1 MIKFTMNAKELKIMM
16 DKVMTAVNKKVSVPS
31 LKRLYFSIDDKGI
44 LKILSTDID
53 HYVEVRTKNV
63 YHTEPGMLGIDIEDI
78 KIISKMSGEITVE
91 DITSDKEEKI
101 NIKCGKKNVS
111 IPRFENT
118 DVFLPVLNNVEDI
131 LDVKE
136 NWLSETIS
144 NLSVFVSNRE
154 EVNRMMSV
162 FNFNTKEKRVEALWN
177 CMIGM
182 RQLEDDM
189 ILKETGNPF
198 ETVKLH
204 CRCVPVFKKLLDKKS
219 ERKVIIS
226 QNDKYVKVESEN
238 FTYITK
244 RIDGE
249 YFKVNQMLSD
259 EWDYKFTANAKELL
273 EAMKYDAD
281 LLKESKLPVTFH
293 AENGNLYSYASTT
306 RYEAFDEIEVKEK
319 AQLMTYDKTE
329 KDFYIGFNPSFL
341 VDIMSIV
348 DSEYPVFYGTKEVC
362 PWIIKGD
369 TYSFL
374 ILPVNIKD
382 VKVKAE
388 KRIAKYIEM
397 SKTA

>member
-1 MIKFTMNAKELKIMM
+1 
-16 DKVMTAVNKKVSVPS
+16 MTAVNKKVSVPS

-189 ILKETGNPF
+189 ILKETENPF

-319 AQLMTYDKTE
+319 PE

-362 PWIIKGD
+362 PWTIKGD

>member
-319 AQLMTYDKTE
+319 PE
-329 KDFYIGFNPSFL
+329 KDFYIGFNPNFL
-341 VDIMSIV
+341 VDVMSIV
-348 DSEYPVFYGTKEVC
+348 DSEYPIFYRTKEVC
-362 PWIIKGD
+362 PWIINGD

-382 VKVKAE
+382 VKIKAE

>member
-1 MIKFTMNAKELKIMM
+1 MMKFTMDSKELKIMM
-16 DKVMTAVNKKVSVPS
+16 DKVMTAVNKKVSAPS

-44 LKILSTDID
+44 LKILSTDIE
-53 HYVEVRTKNV
+53 HYVEVRTENT
-63 YHTEPGMLGIDIEDI
+63 YHTEPGMFGIDIEDI
-78 KIISKMSGEITVE
+78 KIISKMSGEITIE

-101 NIKCGKKNVS
+101 NIKCGKKNVF

-118 DVFLPVLNNVEDI
+118 DVSLPVLDNGENI

-136 NWLSETIS
+136 NWLFETIS

-162 FNFNTKEKRVEALWN
+162 FNFNIKEKRVEALWN

-189 ILKETGNPF
+189 ILKETENPF

-244 RIDGE
+244 KIDGE

-319 AQLMTYDKTE
+319 PE
-329 KDFYIGFNPSFL
+329 KDFYIGFNPNFL
-341 VDIMSIV
+341 VDVMSIV
-348 DSEYPVFYGTKEVC
+348 DSEYPIFYGTKEVC

>member
-319 AQLMTYDKTE
+319 PE

-348 DSEYPVFYGTKEVC
+348 DSEYPIFYGTKEVC

-388 KRIAKYIEM
+388 EKIEKYITM

>member
-1 MIKFTMNAKELKIMM
+1 MIKFTMNAKELKTMM
-16 DKVMTAVNKKVSVPS
+16 DKTMTVVNKKASVPS
-31 LKRLYFSIDDKGI
+31 LKRLYFSINDKGI
-44 LKILSTDID
+44 LKIFSTDIE

-118 DVFLPVLNNVEDI
+118 DVSLPVLDNGENI

-136 NWLSETIS
+136 NWLSETIL
-144 NLSVFVSNRE
+144 NLSVFVADRE
-154 EVNRMMSV
+154 EYNQMLSA
-162 FNFNTKEKRVEALWN
+162 FNFNTKDKRVEALWKS
-177 CMIGM
+177 MIGM

-189 ILKETGNPF
+189 ILKETENPF

-226 QNDKYVKVESEN
+226 QDDKYVKVESEN

-319 AQLMTYDKTE
+319 PE

-362 PWIIKGD
+362 PWIINGD

-388 KRIAKYIEM
+388 EKIAKYIEM

>member
-1 MIKFTMNAKELKIMM
+1 MMKFTMDSKELKIMM
-16 DKVMTAVNKKVSVPS
+16 DKVMTAVNKKVSAPS

-44 LKILSTDID
+44 LKILSTDIE
-53 HYVEVRTKNV
+53 HYVEVRTENT
-63 YHTEPGMLGIDIEDI
+63 YHTEPGMFGIDIEDI
-78 KIISKMSGEITVE
+78 KIISKMSGEITIE

-101 NIKCGKKNVS
+101 NIKCGKKNVF

-319 AQLMTYDKTE
+319 PE

-348 DSEYPVFYGTKEVC
+348 DSEYPIFYGTKEVC

-388 KRIAKYIEM
+388 EKIEKYITM

>member
-1 MIKFTMNAKELKIMM
+1 MMKFTMNAKELKTMM
-16 DKVMTAVNKKVSVPS
+16 DKAVTVVNKKVPVPS
-31 LKRLYFSIDDKGI
+31 LKRLYFSVDNKGV
-44 LKILSTDID
+44 LKILSTDIE
-53 HYVEVRTKNV
+53 HYIEVRTQDA
-63 YHTEPGMLGIDIEDI
+63 YHTEPGMFGIDIEDI
-78 KIISKMSGEITVE
+78 KIISKMSGEITME
-91 DITSDKEEKI
+91 DITTGEEEKI

-118 DVFLPVLNNVEDI
+118 DVFLPVLDNAENI

-154 EVNRMMSV
+154 EVNQMMSV
-162 FNFNTKEKRVEALWN
+162 FNFNTKEKRVEALWKY
-177 CMIGM
+177 MIGM
-182 RQLEDDM
+182 RQLEDNT
-189 ILKETGNPF
+189 ILKETENPF

-219 ERKVIIS
+219 EMEVIIS

-238 FTYITK
+238 YTYITK

-293 AENGNLYSYASTT
+293 AENGNLYSYAGTIK
-306 RYEAFDEIEVKEK
+306 YEAFDEIEVKEK
-319 AQLMTYDKTE
+319 PE
-329 KDFYIGFNPSFL
+329 KDFYIGFNPNFL
-341 VDIMSIV
+341 VDVMSIV
-348 DSEYPVFYGTKEVC
+348 DSEYPISYGTKEVC

-374 ILPVNIKD
+374 ILPVSIKD
-382 VKVKAE
+382 EKLKAE
-388 KRIAKYIEM
+388 EKIAKYIEIN
-397 SKTA
+397 KTA

>member
-189 ILKETGNPF
+189 ILKETENPF

-319 AQLMTYDKTE
+319 PE

>member
-1 MIKFTMNAKELKIMM
+1 MIKFTMNAKELKTMM
-16 DKVMTAVNKKVSVPS
+16 DKAMTVVNKKASVPS

-44 LKILSTDID
+44 LKILSTDIE
-53 HYVEVRTKNV
+53 HYVEVRIENT
-63 YHTEPGMLGIDIEDI
+63 YHTEPGMFGIDIEDI
-78 KIISKMSGEITVE
+78 KIISKMSGEITIE

-118 DVFLPVLNNVEDI
+118 DVSLPVLDNGENI

-144 NLSVFVSNRE
+144 NLSVFVANRE

-189 ILKETGNPF
+189 TLKETENPF

-319 AQLMTYDKTE
+319 PE
-329 KDFYIGFNPSFL
+329 KDFYIGFNPNFL
-341 VDIMSIV
+341 VDVMSIV
-348 DSEYPVFYGTKEVC
+348 DSEYPIFYGTKEVC

-388 KRIAKYIEM
+388 KRITKYIEM

>member
-1 MIKFTMNAKELKIMM
+1 MMKFTMDSKELKIMM
-16 DKVMTAVNKKVSVPS
+16 DKVMTAVNKKVSAPS

-44 LKILSTDID
+44 LKILSTDIE
-53 HYVEVRTKNV
+53 HYVEVRTENT
-63 YHTEPGMLGIDIEDI
+63 YHTEPGMFGIDIEDI
-78 KIISKMSGEITVE
+78 KIISKMSGEITIE

-101 NIKCGKKNVS
+101 NIKCGKKNVF

-118 DVFLPVLNNVEDI
+118 DVSLPVLDNGENI

-136 NWLSETIS
+136 NWLFETIS

-189 ILKETGNPF
+189 ILKETENPF

-319 AQLMTYDKTE
+319 PE
-329 KDFYIGFNPSFL
+329 KDFYIGFNPNFL
-341 VDIMSIV
+341 VDVMSIV
-348 DSEYPVFYGTKEVC
+348 DSEYPIFYGTKEVC

>member
-1 MIKFTMNAKELKIMM
+1 MMKFTMDSKELKIMM

-31 LKRLYFSIDDKGI
+31 LKRLYFSIDDEGI
-44 LKILSTDID
+44 LKILSTDIE
-53 HYVEVRTKNV
+53 HYVEVRTENT
-63 YHTEPGMLGIDIEDI
+63 YHTEPGMFGIDIEDI
-78 KIISKMSGEITVE
+78 KIISKMSGEITIE

-118 DVFLPVLNNVEDI
+118 DVSLPVLDNGENI

-189 ILKETGNPF
+189 ILKETENPF

-219 ERKVIIS
+219 EKKVIIS

-293 AENGNLYSYASTT
+293 AENGNLYSYASTM

-319 AQLMTYDKTE
+319 PE

-362 PWIIKGD
+362 PWIINGD

-374 ILPVNIKD
+374 ILPVSIKD

>member
-16 DKVMTAVNKKVSVPS
+16 DKVMTAVNKKVSVLS

-319 AQLMTYDKTE
+319 PE

>member
-1 MIKFTMNAKELKIMM
+1 MKFTMDSKELKIMM
-16 DKVMTAVNKKVSVPS
+16 DKVMTAVNKKVSAPS

-44 LKILSTDID
+44 LKILSTDIE
-53 HYVEVRTKNV
+53 HYVEVRTENT
-63 YHTEPGMLGIDIEDI
+63 YHTEPGMFGIDIEDI
-78 KIISKMSGEITVE
+78 KIISKMSGEITIE

-101 NIKCGKKNVS
+101 NIKCGKKNVF

-118 DVFLPVLNNVEDI
+118 DVSLPVLDNGENI

-136 NWLSETIS
+136 NWLFETIS

-162 FNFNTKEKRVEALWN
+162 FNFNIKEKRVEALWN

-189 ILKETGNPF
+189 ILKETENPF

-319 AQLMTYDKTE
+319 PE
-329 KDFYIGFNPSFL
+329 KDFYIGFNPNFL
-341 VDIMSIV
+341 VDVMSIV
-348 DSEYPVFYGTKEVC
+348 DSEYPIFYGTKEVC

>member
-1 MIKFTMNAKELKIMM
+1 MIKFTMNAKELKTMM
-16 DKVMTAVNKKVSVPS
+16 DKAMTVVNKKASVPS

-44 LKILSTDID
+44 LKILSTDIE
-53 HYVEVRTKNV
+53 HYVEVRTENT
-63 YHTEPGMLGIDIEDI
+63 YHTEPGMFGIDIEDI
-78 KIISKMSGEITVE
+78 KIISKMSGKITIE
-91 DITSDKEEKI
+91 DITSDKKEKI

-118 DVFLPVLNNVEDI
+118 DVSLPVLDNGENI

-154 EVNRMMSV
+154 KVNQMMSV
-162 FNFNTKEKRVEALWN
+162 FNFNTKEKRVEALWKY
-177 CMIGM
+177 MIGM

-189 ILKETGNPF
+189 ILKETENSF

-259 EWDYKFTANAKELL
+259 EWDYKFTANAKKLL

-319 AQLMTYDKTE
+319 PE
-329 KDFYIGFNPSFL
+329 KDFYIGFNPNFL
-341 VDIMSIV
+341 VDVMSIV
-348 DSEYPVFYGTKEVC
+348 DSEYPIFYGTKEVC

>member
-1 MIKFTMNAKELKIMM
+1 MIKFTMNAKELKTMM
-16 DKVMTAVNKKVSVPS
+16 DKAMTVVNKKVSAPS

-44 LKILSTDID
+44 LKILSTDIE
-53 HYVEVRTKNV
+53 HYVEVRTENT
-63 YHTEPGMLGIDIEDI
+63 YHTEPGMFGIDIEDI
-78 KIISKMSGEITVE
+78 KIISKMSGEITIE

-101 NIKCGKKNVS
+101 NIKCGKKNVF

-118 DVFLPVLNNVEDI
+118 DVSLPVLDNGENI

-136 NWLSETIS
+136 NWLFETIS

-162 FNFNTKEKRVEALWN
+162 FNFNIKEKRVEALWN

-189 ILKETGNPF
+189 ILKETENPF

-319 AQLMTYDKTE
+319 PE
-329 KDFYIGFNPSFL
+329 KDFYIGFNPNFL

-362 PWIIKGD
+362 PWIINGD

-388 KRIAKYIEM
+388 EKIAKYITM

>member
-319 AQLMTYDKTE
+319 PE

-362 PWIIKGD
+362 SWIIKGD

>member
-1 MIKFTMNAKELKIMM
+1 MKFTMDSKELKIMM
-16 DKVMTAVNKKVSVPS
+16 DKVMTAVNKKVSAPS

-44 LKILSTDID
+44 LKILSTDIE
-53 HYVEVRTKNV
+53 HYVEVRTENT
-63 YHTEPGMLGIDIEDI
+63 YHTEPGMFGIDIEDI
-78 KIISKMSGEITVE
+78 KIISKMSGEITIE

-101 NIKCGKKNVS
+101 NIKCGKKNVF

-118 DVFLPVLNNVEDI
+118 DVSLPVLDNGENI

-136 NWLSETIS
+136 NWLFETIS

-162 FNFNTKEKRVEALWN
+162 FNFNIKEKRVEALWN

-189 ILKETGNPF
+189 ILKETENPF

-319 AQLMTYDKTE
+319 PE
-329 KDFYIGFNPSFL
+329 KDFYIGFNPNFL

-362 PWIIKGD
+362 PWIINGD

-388 KRIAKYIEM
+388 EKIAKYITM

>member
-1 MIKFTMNAKELKIMM
+1 MIKFTMNAKELKTMM
-16 DKVMTAVNKKVSVPS
+16 DKAMTVVNKKASVPS

-44 LKILSTDID
+44 LKILSTDIE
-53 HYVEVRTKNV
+53 HYVEVRTENT
-63 YHTEPGMLGIDIEDI
+63 YHTEPGMFGIDIEDI
-78 KIISKMSGEITVE
+78 KIISKMSGKITIE

-118 DVFLPVLNNVEDI
+118 DVSLPVLDNGENI

-189 ILKETGNPF
+189 TLKETENPF

-319 AQLMTYDKTE
+319 PE
-329 KDFYIGFNPSFL
+329 KDFYIGFNPNFL
-341 VDIMSIV
+341 VDVMSIV
-348 DSEYPVFYGTKEVC
+348 DSEYPIFYGTKEVC

-397 SKTA
+397 NKTA

>member
-1 MIKFTMNAKELKIMM
+1 MMKFTMDSKELKIMM
-16 DKVMTAVNKKVSVPS
+16 DKVMTAVNKKVSAPS

-44 LKILSTDID
+44 LKILSTDIE
-53 HYVEVRTKNV
+53 HYVEVRTENV

-319 AQLMTYDKTE
+319 PE

>member
-319 AQLMTYDKTE
+319 PE

-362 PWIIKGD
+362 PWTIKGD

>member
-1 MIKFTMNAKELKIMM
+1 MIKFTMNAKELKTMM
-16 DKVMTAVNKKVSVPS
+16 DKAMTVVNKKASVPS

-44 LKILSTDID
+44 LKILSTDIE
-53 HYVEVRTKNV
+53 HYVEVRTENT
-63 YHTEPGMLGIDIEDI
+63 YHTEPGMFGIDIEDI
-78 KIISKMSGEITVE
+78 KIISKMSGEITIE

-118 DVFLPVLNNVEDI
+118 DVSLPVLDNGENI

-144 NLSVFVSNRE
+144 NLSVFVANRE

-189 ILKETGNPF
+189 TLKETENPF

-259 EWDYKFTANAKELL
+259 EWDYKFTTNAKELL

-281 LLKESKLPVTFH
+281 ILKESKLPVTFH

-319 AQLMTYDKTE
+319 PE
-329 KDFYIGFNPSFL
+329 KDFYIGFNPNFL
-341 VDIMSIV
+341 VDVMSIV
-348 DSEYPVFYGTKEVC
+348 DSEYPIFYGTKEVC

-397 SKTA
+397 NKTA

>member
-1 MIKFTMNAKELKIMM
+1 MMKFTMDSKELKIMM
-16 DKVMTAVNKKVSVPS
+16 DKVMTAVNKKVSAPS

-44 LKILSTDID
+44 LKILSTDIE
-53 HYVEVRTKNV
+53 HYVEVRTENT
-63 YHTEPGMLGIDIEDI
+63 YHTEPGMFGIDIEDI
-78 KIISKMSGEITVE
+78 KIISKMSGEITIE

-249 YFKVNQMLSD
+249 YFKVKQMLSD

-319 AQLMTYDKTE
+319 PE

>member
-31 LKRLYFSIDDKGI
+31 LKRLYFSIDDNGI

-319 AQLMTYDKTE
+319 PE

>member
-1 MIKFTMNAKELKIMM
+1 MMKFTMNAKELKTMM
-16 DKVMTAVNKKVSVPS
+16 DKAVTVVNKKVPVPS
-31 LKRLYFSIDDKGI
+31 LKRLYFSVDNKGV
-44 LKILSTDID
+44 LKILSTDIE
-53 HYVEVRTKNV
+53 HYIEVRTQDA
-63 YHTEPGMLGIDIEDI
+63 YHTEPGMFGIDIEDI
-78 KIISKMSGEITVE
+78 KIISKMSGEITME
-91 DITSDKEEKI
+91 DITTGEEEKI

-118 DVFLPVLNNVEDI
+118 DVFLPVLDNAENI

-154 EVNRMMSV
+154 EANQMMSV
-162 FNFNTKEKRVEALWN
+162 FNFNTKEKRVEALWKY
-177 CMIGM
+177 MIGM
-182 RQLEDDM
+182 RQLEDNT
-189 ILKETGNPF
+189 ILKETENPF

-219 ERKVIIS
+219 EMEVIIS

-238 FTYITK
+238 YTYITK

-293 AENGNLYSYASTT
+293 AENGNLYSYAGTIK
-306 RYEAFDEIEVKEK
+306 YEAFDEIEVKEK
-319 AQLMTYDKTE
+319 PE
-329 KDFYIGFNPSFL
+329 KDFYIGFNPNFL
-341 VDIMSIV
+341 VDVMSIV
-348 DSEYPVFYGTKEVC
+348 DSEYPIFYGTKEVC

-374 ILPVNIKD
+374 ILPVSIKD
-382 VKVKAE
+382 EKLKAE
-388 KRIAKYIEM
+388 EKIAKYIEIN
-397 SKTA
+397 KTA

>member
-249 YFKVNQMLSD
+249 YFKVKQMLSD

-319 AQLMTYDKTE
+319 PE

>member
-1 MIKFTMNAKELKIMM
+1 MMKFTMNAKELKTMM
-16 DKVMTAVNKKVSVPS
+16 DKAVTVVNKKVPVPS
-31 LKRLYFSIDDKGI
+31 LKRLYFSVDDKGV
-44 LKILSTDID
+44 LKILSTDIE
-53 HYVEVRTKNV
+53 HYIEVRTQDA
-63 YHTEPGMLGIDIEDI
+63 YHTEPGMFGIDIEDI
-78 KIISKMSGEITVE
+78 KIISKMSGEITIE
-91 DITSDKEEKI
+91 DITTGEEEKI

-118 DVFLPVLNNVEDI
+118 DVFLPVLDNAENI

-154 EVNRMMSV
+154 EVNQIMSV
-162 FNFNTKEKRVEALWN
+162 FNFNTKEKRVEALWKY
-177 CMIGM
+177 MIGM
-182 RQLEDDM
+182 RQLEDNT
-189 ILKETGNPF
+189 ILKETENPF

-219 ERKVIIS
+219 EMEVIIS

-319 AQLMTYDKTE
+319 PE
-329 KDFYIGFNPSFL
+329 KDFYIGFNPNFL
-341 VDIMSIV
+341 VDVMSIV

>member
-1 MIKFTMNAKELKIMM
+1 MIKFTMNAKELKTMM
-16 DKVMTAVNKKVSVPS
+16 DKAMTVVNKKASVPS

-44 LKILSTDID
+44 LKILSTDIE
-53 HYVEVRTKNV
+53 HYVEVRTENT
-63 YHTEPGMLGIDIEDI
+63 YHTEPGMFGIDIEDI
-78 KIISKMSGEITVE
+78 KIISKMSGEITIE

-118 DVFLPVLNNVEDI
+118 DVSLPVLDNGENI

-144 NLSVFVSNRE
+144 NLSVFVANRE

-189 ILKETGNPF
+189 TLKETENPF

-319 AQLMTYDKTE
+319 PE
-329 KDFYIGFNPSFL
+329 KDFYIGFNPNFL
-341 VDIMSIV
+341 VDVMSIV
-348 DSEYPVFYGTKEVC
+348 DSEYPIFYGTKEVC

-388 KRIAKYIEM
+388 KRITKYIEM

>member
-1 MIKFTMNAKELKIMM
+1 MIKFTMNAKELKTMM
-16 DKVMTAVNKKVSVPS
+16 DKAMTVVNKKASVPS

-44 LKILSTDID
+44 LKILSTDIE
-53 HYVEVRTKNV
+53 HYVEVRTENT
-63 YHTEPGMLGIDIEDI
+63 YHTEPGMFGIDIEDI
-78 KIISKMSGEITVE
+78 KIISKMSGEITIE

-118 DVFLPVLNNVEDI
+118 DVSLPVLDNGENI

-144 NLSVFVSNRE
+144 NLSVFVANRE

-189 ILKETGNPF
+189 TLKETENPF

-319 AQLMTYDKTE
+319 PE
-329 KDFYIGFNPSFL
+329 KDFYIGFNPNFL
-341 VDIMSIV
+341 VDVMSIV
-348 DSEYPVFYGTKEVC
+348 DSEYPIFYGTKEVC

-388 KRIAKYIEM
+388 EKIAKYITM

>member
-1 MIKFTMNAKELKIMM
+1 MIKFTMNAKELKTMM
-16 DKVMTAVNKKVSVPS
+16 DKAMTVVNKKASVPS

-44 LKILSTDID
+44 LKILSTDIE
-53 HYVEVRTKNV
+53 HYVEVRTENT
-63 YHTEPGMLGIDIEDI
+63 YHTKPGMFGIDIEDI
-78 KIISKMSGEITVE
+78 KIISKMSGEITIE

-118 DVFLPVLNNVEDI
+118 DVSLPVLDNEENI

-136 NWLSETIS
+136 NWLSETIL
-144 NLSVFVSNRE
+144 NLSVFVADRE
-154 EVNRMMSV
+154 EHNQILNA
-162 FNFNTKEKRVEALWN
+162 FNFNTKEKRVEALWKS
-177 CMIGM
+177 MIGM
-182 RQLEDDM
+182 RRLEDNV
-189 ILKETGNPF
+189 IIKETENPF

-259 EWDYKFTANAKELL
+259 EWDYKFTANAKKLL

-319 AQLMTYDKTE
+319 PE
-329 KDFYIGFNPSFL
+329 KDFYIGFNPNFL
-341 VDIMSIV
+341 VDVMSIV
-348 DSEYPVFYGTKEVC
+348 DSEYPIFYGTKEVC

>member
-319 AQLMTYDKTE
+319 PE
-329 KDFYIGFNPSFL
+329 KDFYIGFNSSFL

>member
-131 LDVKE
+131 LDVKK

-319 AQLMTYDKTE
+319 PE

-362 PWIIKGD
+362 PWIINGD

-388 KRIAKYIEM
+388 EKIAKYITM

>member
-1 MIKFTMNAKELKIMM
+1 MIKFTMNAKELKTMM
-16 DKVMTAVNKKVSVPS
+16 DKAMTVVNKKAPVPS
-31 LKRLYFSIDDKGI
+31 FKRLYFSIDDKGI
-44 LKILSTDID
+44 LKILATDIEQ
-53 HYVEVRTKNV
+53 YIEVRTKNV
-63 YHTEPGMLGIDIEDI
+63 YHTESGMFGIDIEDI
-78 KIISKMSGEITVE
+78 KIISKMSGEITIE

-118 DVFLPVLNNVEDI
+118 DVSLPVLDNGENI

-319 AQLMTYDKTE
+319 PE

>member
-1 MIKFTMNAKELKIMM
+1 
-16 DKVMTAVNKKVSVPS
+16 MTVVNKKASVPS

-44 LKILSTDID
+44 LKILSTDIE
-53 HYVEVRTKNV
+53 HYVEVRTENT
-63 YHTEPGMLGIDIEDI
+63 YHTEPGMFGIDIEDI
-78 KIISKMSGEITVE
+78 KIISKMSGEITIE

-118 DVFLPVLNNVEDI
+118 DVSLPVLDNGENI

-144 NLSVFVSNRE
+144 NLSVFVANRE

-189 ILKETGNPF
+189 TLKETENPF

-281 LLKESKLPVTFH
+281 ILKESKLPVTFH

-319 AQLMTYDKTE
+319 PE
-329 KDFYIGFNPSFL
+329 KDFYIGFNPNFL
-341 VDIMSIV
+341 VDVMSIV
-348 DSEYPVFYGTKEVC
+348 DSEYPIFYGTKEVC

-397 SKTA
+397 NKTA

>member
-1 MIKFTMNAKELKIMM
+1 MMKFTMDSKELKIMM
-16 DKVMTAVNKKVSVPS
+16 DKVMTAVNKKVSAPS

-44 LKILSTDID
+44 LKILSTDIE
-53 HYVEVRTKNV
+53 HYVEVRTENT
-63 YHTEPGMLGIDIEDI
+63 YHTEPGMFGIDIEDI
-78 KIISKMSGEITVE
+78 KIISKMSGEITIE

-101 NIKCGKKNVS
+101 NIKCGKKNVF

-118 DVFLPVLNNVEDI
+118 DVSLPVLDNGENI

-136 NWLSETIS
+136 NWLFETIS

-189 ILKETGNPF
+189 ILKETENPF

-204 CRCVPVFKKLLDKKS
+204 CRCVPVFKKLLDKKL

-319 AQLMTYDKTE
+319 PE
-329 KDFYIGFNPSFL
+329 KDFYIGFNPNFL
-341 VDIMSIV
+341 VDVMSIV
-348 DSEYPVFYGTKEVC
+348 DSEYPIFYGTKEVC

-397 SKTA
+397 SKTANSLKDL

>member
-1 MIKFTMNAKELKIMM
+1 MIKFTMNAKELKTMM
-16 DKVMTAVNKKVSVPS
+16 DKAMTVVNKKASVPS

-44 LKILSTDID
+44 LKILSTDIE
-53 HYVEVRTKNV
+53 HYVEVRTENT
-63 YHTEPGMLGIDIEDI
+63 YHTEPGMFGIDIEDI
-78 KIISKMSGEITVE
+78 KIISKMSGEITIE

-118 DVFLPVLNNVEDI
+118 DVSLPVLDNGENI

-144 NLSVFVSNRE
+144 NLSVFVANRE

-189 ILKETGNPF
+189 TLKETENPF

-238 FTYITK
+238 FTYMTK

-259 EWDYKFTANAKELL
+259 EWDYKCTANAKELL

-281 LLKESKLPVTFH
+281 ILKESKLPVTFH

-319 AQLMTYDKTE
+319 PE
-329 KDFYIGFNPSFL
+329 KDFYIGFNPNFL
-341 VDIMSIV
+341 VDVMSIV
-348 DSEYPVFYGTKEVC
+348 DSEYPIFYGTKEVC
-362 PWIIKGD
+362 PWTIKGD

>member
-154 EVNRMMSV
+154 EVDRMMSV

-244 RIDGE
+244 RIDSE

-319 AQLMTYDKTE
+319 PE

>member
-1 MIKFTMNAKELKIMM
+1 MMKFTMNAKELKTMM
-16 DKVMTAVNKKVSVPS
+16 DKAVTVVNKKVPVPS
-31 LKRLYFSIDDKGI
+31 LKRLYFSVDNKGV
-44 LKILSTDID
+44 LKILSTDIE
-53 HYVEVRTKNV
+53 HYIEVRTQDA
-63 YHTEPGMLGIDIEDI
+63 YHTEPGMFGIDIEDI
-78 KIISKMSGEITVE
+78 KIISKMSGEITME
-91 DITSDKEEKI
+91 DITTGEEEKI

-118 DVFLPVLNNVEDI
+118 DVFLPVLDKAENI

-154 EVNRMMSV
+154 EVNQMMSV
-162 FNFNTKEKRVEALWN
+162 FNFNTKEKRVEALWKY
-177 CMIGM
+177 MIGM
-182 RQLEDDM
+182 RQLEDNT
-189 ILKETGNPF
+189 ILKETENPF

-219 ERKVIIS
+219 EMEVIIS

-238 FTYITK
+238 YTYITK

-293 AENGNLYSYASTT
+293 AENGNLYSYAGTIK
-306 RYEAFDEIEVKEK
+306 YEAFDEIEVKEK
-319 AQLMTYDKTE
+319 PE
-329 KDFYIGFNPSFL
+329 KDFYIGFNPNFL
-341 VDIMSIV
+341 VDVMSIV
-348 DSEYPVFYGTKEVC
+348 DSEYPIFYGTKEVC

-374 ILPVNIKD
+374 ILPVSIKD
-382 VKVKAE
+382 EKLKAE
-388 KRIAKYIEM
+388 EKIAKYIEIN
-397 SKTA
+397 KTA

>member
-44 LKILSTDID
+44 LKILSTDIE

-63 YHTEPGMLGIDIEDI
+63 YHTEPGMFGIDIEDI
-78 KIISKMSGEITVE
+78 KIISKMSGEITIE

-101 NIKCGKKNVS
+101 NIKCGKKNVF

-118 DVFLPVLNNVEDI
+118 DVSLPVLDNGENI

-136 NWLSETIS
+136 NWLFETIS

-189 ILKETGNPF
+189 ILKETENPF

-219 ERKVIIS
+219 EMEVIIS

-249 YFKVNQMLSD
+249 YFKVEQMLSD
-259 EWDYKFTANAKELL
+259 EWDYKFSANTKDLL
-273 EAMKYDAD
+273 EVMKYDAD
-281 LLKESKLPVTFH
+281 LLKGSKLPVMFH
-293 AENGNLYSYASTT
+293 AENGNLYSYTSTM

-319 AQLMTYDKTE
+319 PE
-329 KDFYIGFNPSFL
+329 KDFSIGFNPNFL
-341 VDIMSIV
+341 VDVMSIV

-374 ILPVNIKD
+374 ILPVHIKD
-382 VKVKAE
+382 VKLAAE
-388 KRIAKYIEM
+388 EKIAKYIAM